1 MRKNPPL
8 RNPTICNQRFPPATI
23 YSYRFQFRNI
33 IYDISSVIYPVFWVK
48 KYSFYIKWIW
58 DQQFCTTSCN
68 CIFLQISIPGP
79 GVCRQSAVL
88 TLMDPKIGTQIGRNW
103 KDSFKDKEGHHHL
116 LRYSLQGK
124 HCYNLK
130 PVCIKLAQPWLVT
143 FPGQLFFSGKK
154 AQPGPISVR
163 AFPKMQARCICARYT
178 WPKAFEYIK

>member
-1 MRKNPPL
+1 MIYLVWYIQCSESKNIAS
-8 RNPTICNQRFPPATI
+8 T
-23 YSYRFQFRNI
+23 
-33 IYDISSVIYPVFWVK
+33 
-48 KYSFYIKWIW
+48 YIKWFW
-58 DQQFCTTSCN
+58 DQQFCTTSCK

-79 GVCRQSAVL
+79 EVCRQSAVL

-154 AQPGPISVR
+154 AQPGPTSVR
-163 AFPKMQARCICARYT
+163 AFPKMQARCIYARYT
-178 WPKAFEYIK
+178 WPKAFECIK